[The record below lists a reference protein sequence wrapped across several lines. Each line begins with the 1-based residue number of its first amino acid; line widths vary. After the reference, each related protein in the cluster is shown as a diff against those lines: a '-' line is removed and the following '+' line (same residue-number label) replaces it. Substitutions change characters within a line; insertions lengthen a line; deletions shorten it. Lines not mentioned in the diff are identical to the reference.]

1 MEKKTKKRL
10 LIAGMILVTV
20 AVIGTVV
27 LYFGVNMAF
36 SKVTQTISDSD
47 LLKDGNGE
55 VELPVVSTGDENA
68 ESVQVELTPEVIRQL
83 ESKISVA
90 DKFAVLMI
98 LKDALPASE
107 YDKML
112 GLLTG
117 GVSQNEISE
126 AYAMM
131 RENLTQEQKDQI
143 KGYYAKY
150 MHLLDQPE
158 P

>member
-10 LIAGMILVTV
+10 LIAGIILVV
-20 AVIGTVV
+20 IAVIGTVV

-36 SKVTQTISDSD
+36 SKVTQTITESD
-47 LLKDGNGE
+47 LLKDENGI
-55 VELPVVSTGDENA
+55 VELPVVATESEGT
-68 ESVQVELTPEVIRQL
+68 ESVQVELTPEVIQKL

-107 YDKML
+107 YDKL
-112 GLLTG
+112 LSLLTG
-117 GVSQNEISE
+117 GVSQNEVSD

-150 MHLLDQPE
+150 MHLLDQPN

>member
-10 LIAGMILVTV
+10 LIAGIILVVV
-20 AVIGTVV
+20 AIIGTVV

-36 SKVTQTISDSD
+36 SKVTQTITESD
-47 LLKDGNGE
+47 LLKGENGSK
-55 VELPVVSTGDENA
+55 ELPVVLPGSGNV
-68 ESVQVELTPEVIRQL
+68 ESVQVELTPEVIQQL

-107 YDKML
+107 YDKLL
-112 GLLTG
+112 GLITG
-117 GVSQNEISE
+117 GVNQSEISE

-131 RENLTQEQKDQI
+131 RANLTQEQKDQI

-150 MHLLDQPE
+150 LRLLDQPN

>member
-10 LIAGMILVTV
+10 LIAGIILVV
-20 AVIGTVV
+20 LAVIGTVV
-27 LYFGVNMAF
+27 FYVGVNMAF
-36 SKVTQTISDSD
+36 SKVTQTITESE
-47 LLKDGNGE
+47 LLKDENGS
-55 VELPVVSTGDENA
+55 VELPVVTPAEDPK
-68 ESVQVELTPEVIRQL
+68 ESVQVELTPDMIQQL
-83 ESKISVA
+83 EANISVA

-107 YDKML
+107 YDKLL

-117 GVSQNEISE
+117 GVSQSEVSE

-150 MHLLDQPE
+150 MHLLDQPNR
-158 P
+158 